1 MRWRLPMLQP
11 GQIHQ
16 DQRKLLRRVIGP
28 QELSKHQHLVASE
41 VHALLSDLNGFSG
54 EPSRTVAK

>member
-1 MRWRLPMLQP
+1 MRWRLPLLQP

-16 DQRKLLRRVIGP
+16 DQRRLLRQVIGP
-28 QELSKHQHLVASE
+28 QELSRHQHLVDSE
-41 VHALLSDLNGFSG
+41 IHTLLSDLNGFNG

>member
-16 DQRKLLRRVIGP
+16 DQRKLLRRVIGS
-28 QELSKHQHLVASE
+28 QELPKHQHLVASE
-41 VHALLSDLNGFSG
+41 IRTLLSDLNSFNG